1 MPTPPNDLTHECG
14 LVKVKVLKDIQ
25 NCEKMCVVKGFISW
39 IVDKVKVKFKQNSYI
54 QKGKALAL
62 LGP

>member
-1 MPTPPNDLTHECG
+1 MSGG

-25 NCEKMCVVKGFISW
+25 NYEKMCAVKGFISW
-39 IVDKVKVKFKQNSYI
+39 IVDKVKVKFKHKQNSYI